1 MRKQSSIAMAVIVLL
16 GSGPALAA
24 DVSEDVQ
31 ALKQELAA
39 QRKLIEELL
48 AKQQAQAPKSPTDT
62 SELQQ
67 QLRER
72 EKGAIAAP
80 TPTRPE
86 NPATPQFKFYGIAD
100 VSINQANSGFGPKT
114 RLEGTGGFS
123 NSRLGAQMTSTVG
136 QVKVTALAEAGVQFD
151 TGEAGNATPATG
163 ANVSTPSSGGTL
175 GTGSQV
181 FSRQAWAGIDA
192 GFGQISIGRQYA
204 GSYFMMGAIG
214 SAHGDGLYGNLTSLL
229 PVVGGMPT
237 RLNSSIAWSTPQV
250 ANFRGQFTY
259 STGSENNVHGN
270 VVTGATTISSK
281 SGQGFDLT
289 GVYAYAKGQAAVST
303 WNLKNAT
310 FVTAGETAIATKKG
324 YQLAANYDF
333 GAFQIFGDF
342 IHGTISGGDYQ
353 NVTKTLSSATGY
365 GASVIVPFG
374 KSKFSAGWTRLNDM
388 SQLNKDATL
397 YGVSYWYELTPNAML
412 YATAGKTINNH
423 NASYSLLDGGNLDGN
438 VARVGFHPN
447 GVEGGMNYRF

>member
-1 MRKQSSIAMAVIVLL
+1 MRKQTIVAMAAMVLL
-16 GSGPALAA
+16 GSGPVLAA
-24 DVSEDVQ
+24 DVDSEVE

-39 QRKLIEELL
+39 QRKLIEQLL
-48 AKQQAQAPKSPTDT
+48 AKQAEAPKSPTDT

-67 QLRER
+67 QLRDR
-72 EKGAIAAP
+72 EKSAISAP
-80 TPTRPE
+80 VQAKPETPG
-86 NPATPQFKFYGIAD
+86 TPQFRFYGIAD
-100 VSINQANSGFGPKT
+100 VSVNQANSGYGPKT

-123 NSRLGAQMTSTVG
+123 NSRLGVQATSTVG

-163 ANVSTPSSGGTL
+163 ANVTTPSSGGTL

-181 FSRQAWAGIDA
+181 FSRQMWAGIDA
-192 GFGQISIGRQYA
+192 GFGQVSIGRQYA

-229 PVVGGMPT
+229 PVVGAMPT

-250 ANFRGQFTY
+250 ANLRGQFTY
-259 STGSENNVHGN
+259 STGSENNTHGN

-281 SGQGFDLT
+281 SGQGFDAT
-289 GVYAYAKGQAAVST
+289 GVYSYSKGQAAVST
-303 WNLKNAT
+303 WNLNNAT
-310 FVTAGETAIATKKG
+310 FVSAGETAIAKKKG
-324 YQLAANYDF
+324 FQLAANYDF
-333 GAFQIFGDF
+333 GVVQIFGDF
-342 IHGTISGGDYQ
+342 IHGTISGGNYQ
-353 NVTKTLSSATGY
+353 EVTKTLSSATGY
-365 GASVIVPFG
+365 GLSAIVPFG
-374 KSKFSAGWTRLNDM
+374 KSKFSAGWTHLNDM

-397 YGVSYWYELTPNAML
+397 YGVSYWYELMPNALL
-412 YATAGKTINNH
+412 YATAGKVLNNR
-423 NASYSLLDGGNLDGN
+423 NANYSLLDGGNLDGN

>member
-1 MRKQSSIAMAVIVLL
+1 MRNQTMIAVAAMVLL
-16 GSGPALAA
+16 GSGPVLSA
-24 DVSEDVQ
+24 DVDTEVE

-39 QRKLIEELL
+39 QRKLIEQLL
-48 AKQQAQAPKSPTDT
+48 ARQAEAPKSPTDT

-67 QLRER
+67 QLRDR
-72 EKGAIAAP
+72 EKSAIS
-80 TPTRPE
+80 TPVPAKPE
-86 NPATPQFKFYGIAD
+86 NPGTPQFRFYGIAD
-100 VSINQANSGFGPKT
+100 VSVNQANSGYGPKT

-123 NSRLGAQMTSTVG
+123 NSRLGVQATSTVG

-181 FSRQAWAGIDA
+181 FSRQMWAGIDA

-229 PVVGGMPT
+229 PVVGAMPT

-250 ANFRGQFTY
+250 ANLRGQFTY
-259 STGSENNVHGN
+259 STGSENNTHGN

-289 GVYAYAKGQAAVST
+289 GVYSYSKGQAAVST
-303 WNLKNAT
+303 WNLHNAS
-310 FVTAGETAIATKKG
+310 FVTAGETAIARKKG
-324 YQLAANYDF
+324 FQLAANYDF
-333 GAFQIFGDF
+333 GVVQIFGDF
-342 IHGTISGGDYQ
+342 IHGTISGGNYQ
-353 NVTKTLSSATGY
+353 DVTKTLSSATGY
-365 GASVIVPFG
+365 GLSAIVPFG

-397 YGVSYWYELTPNAML
+397 YGVSYWYELMPNALL
-412 YATAGKTINNH
+412 YATAGKVINNR
-423 NASYSLLDGGNLDGN
+423 NANYSLLDGGNLDGN

>member
-1 MRKQSSIAMAVIVLL
+1 MRKQTIVAVAAMVLL
-16 GSGPALAA
+16 GSGPVLAA
-24 DVSEDVQ
+24 DVDSEVE

-39 QRKLIEELL
+39 QRKLIEQLL
-48 AKQQAQAPKSPTDT
+48 AKQAEAPKSPTDT

-67 QLRER
+67 QLRDR
-72 EKGAIAAP
+72 EKSAISAP
-80 TPTRPE
+80 VPAKSD
-86 NPATPQFKFYGIAD
+86 NPSTPQFRLYGIAD
-100 VSINQANSGFGPKT
+100 VSVNQANSGYGPKT

-123 NSRLGAQMTSTVG
+123 NSRLGVQATSTVG

-181 FSRQAWAGIDA
+181 FSRQMWAGIDA
-192 GFGQISIGRQYA
+192 GFGQVSIGRQYA

-229 PVVGGMPT
+229 PVVGAMPT

-250 ANFRGQFTY
+250 ANLRGQFTY
-259 STGSENNVHGN
+259 STGSENNTHGN

-281 SGQGFDLT
+281 SGQGFDMT
-289 GVYAYAKGQAAVST
+289 GVYAFAKGQAAVST
-303 WNLKNAT
+303 WNLNNAT
-310 FVTAGETAIATKKG
+310 FVTAGETAIAKKKG
-324 YQLAANYDF
+324 FQLAANYDF
-333 GAFQIFGDF
+333 GVVQIFGDF
-342 IHGTISGGDYQ
+342 IHGTISGGNYQ
-353 NVTKTLSSATGY
+353 EVTKTLSSATGY
-365 GASVIVPFG
+365 GLSAIVPFG

-388 SQLNKDATL
+388 SLLNKDATL
-397 YGVSYWYELTPNAML
+397 YGVSYWYELMPNALL
-412 YATAGKTINNH
+412 YATAGKVLNNR
-423 NASYSLLDGGNLDGN
+423 NANYSLLDGGNLDGN

>member
-1 MRKQSSIAMAVIVLL
+1 MRKQTMIAVAVTVLL
-16 GSGPALAA
+16 GAGPALAA
-24 DVSEDVQ
+24 DVNSEVE

-39 QRKLIEELL
+39 QRKLIEQLL
-48 AKQQAQAPKSPTDT
+48 AKQAEAPKSPTDS

-67 QLRER
+67 QLRDR
-72 EKGAIAAP
+72 EKAAIAAP
-80 TPTRPE
+80 VPAKSD
-86 NPATPQFKFYGIAD
+86 NPGTPQFRFYGIAD
-100 VSINQANSGFGPKT
+100 VSINQANSGYGPKT

-123 NSRLGAQMTSTVG
+123 NSRLGAQVTSAVG
-136 QVKVTALAEAGVQFD
+136 QVKVTALAEMGVQFD

-163 ANVSTPSSGGTL
+163 ANVTTPSSGGTL
-175 GTGSQV
+175 GTGSQL
-181 FSRQAWAGIDA
+181 FSRQMWAGVDA

-229 PVVGGMPT
+229 PVVGAMPT

-259 STGSENNVHGN
+259 SAGSENNTHSN
-270 VVTGATTISSK
+270 IVTGATTINSK

-289 GVYAYAKGQAAVST
+289 GVYSYAKGQAAVST
-303 WNLKNAT
+303 WNLNNAS
-310 FVTAGETAIATKKG
+310 FVSAGETAIAKKKG

-333 GAFQIFGDF
+333 GPFQIFGDF
-342 IHGTISGGDYQ
+342 IHGTISGGNYQ

-365 GASVIVPFG
+365 GLSAIVPFG

-397 YGVSYWYELTPNAML
+397 YGVSYWYELMPNAQL
-412 YATAGKTINNH
+412 YATAGKVLNNR
-423 NASYSLLDGGNLDGN
+423 NANYSLLDGGNLDGN

>member
-1 MRKQSSIAMAVIVLL
+1 MRKQTRITVAAIALL
-16 GSGPALAA
+16 GAAPTFAA
-24 DVSEDVQ
+24 DVNDEVE

-39 QRKLIEELL
+39 QRKLIEQLL
-48 AKQQAQAPKSPTDT
+48 AKQAEVAPKSPTDT
-62 SELQQ
+62 SELQE

-72 EKGAIAAP
+72 EKTAIGAPVP
-80 TPTRPE
+80 TKAD

-100 VSINQANSGFGPKT
+100 VSINEANSGYGPKT

-123 NSRLGAQMTSTVG
+123 NSRLGAQVTSTLG
-136 QVKVTALAEAGVQFD
+136 KVKVTALAEAGVQFD

-163 ANVSTPSSGGTL
+163 ANVTTPSSGGTL

-181 FSRQAWAGIDA
+181 FSRQMWAGLDA

-229 PVVGGMPT
+229 PVVGAMPT
-237 RLNSSIAWSTPQV
+237 RLNNSIAWSTPQV
-250 ANFRGQFTY
+250 ANLRGQFTY
-259 STGSENNVHGN
+259 STGSENNVQGN
-270 VVTGATTISSK
+270 VVTGATTIGSK
-281 SGQGFDLT
+281 SGQGYDLT
-289 GVYAYAKGQAAVST
+289 GVYSYAKGQAAVST
-303 WNLKNAT
+303 WNLNNAT
-310 FVTAGETAIATKKG
+310 FVTAGETSIAKKKG

-333 GAFQIFGDF
+333 GLFQLFGDF
-342 IHGTISGGDYQ
+342 IHGTISGGNYE

-365 GASVIVPFG
+365 GLSVLVPIG
-374 KSKFSAGWTRLNDM
+374 SSKISAGWTRLNDM
-388 SQLNKDATL
+388 SQLDKDATL
-397 YGVSYWYELTPNAML
+397 YGVSYWYELSPNALL
-412 YATAGKTINNH
+412 YTTAGKVLNNR

>member
-1 MRKQSSIAMAVIVLL
+1 MIAVAVTVLL
-16 GSGPALAA
+16 GAGPALAA
-24 DVSEDVQ
+24 DVDSEVE

-39 QRKLIEELL
+39 QRKLIEQLL
-48 AKQQAQAPKSPTDT
+48 AKQAEAPKSPTDT

-67 QLRER
+67 QLRDR
-72 EKGAIAAP
+72 EKTAIGAPVPAKP
-80 TPTRPE
+80 D
-86 NPATPQFKFYGIAD
+86 NPGTPQFRFYGIAD
-100 VSINQANSGFGPKT
+100 VSINHANSGYGPKT

-123 NSRLGAQMTSTVG
+123 NSRLGAQVTSAVG

-163 ANVSTPSSGGTL
+163 TNVTTPSSGGTL
-175 GTGSQV
+175 GTGSQI
-181 FSRQAWAGIDA
+181 FSRQMWAGIDA

-229 PVVGGMPT
+229 PVVGAMPT

-250 ANFRGQFTY
+250 ANLRGQFTY
-259 STGSENNVHGN
+259 STGSENNTHDN
-270 VVTGATTISSK
+270 VVTGATTINSR

-289 GVYAYAKGQAAVST
+289 GVYSYAKGQAAVST
-303 WNLKNAT
+303 WNLKNAS

-333 GAFQIFGDF
+333 GLFRVFGDF
-342 IHGTISGGDYQ
+342 IHGTISGGNYQ
-353 NVTKTLSSATGY
+353 NVTKTLSSSSGY
-365 GASVIVPFG
+365 GVSVLVPIG
-374 KSKFSAGWTRLNDM
+374 RSKISAGWTHLNDK
-388 SQLNKDATL
+388 SLLDKDATL
-397 YGVSYWYELTPNAML
+397 YGVSYWYELTSNALL
-412 YATAGKTINNH
+412 YATAGKVLNNR
-423 NASYSLLDGGNLDGN
+423 NANYSLLDGGNLDGN